1 MSNLKYHLAFFSLF
15 LTQINFTMKKYA
27 ALLLFALFLNGCDD
41 GDLTVDKIDFEDIAE
56 SQACDPTTNTLIY
69 KLKPQEALLLQ
80 MPEGAIINDNGTKTY
95 TIDAK
100 GNGSY
105 RVVYRAYDGTVAKE
119 NICGTIPP
127 STPKV
132 TEEWLGIDGLIE
144 IATTQLVDSSAT
156 DGSTRIKGY
165 EHSIIFRNITFAK
178 PAGNQTQAE
187 FVFGTYNTTITP
199 ANLTFKTNPN
209 GSAYECDEVARV
221 YNYNNTFYLSIDD
234 IDPALLV
241 NVVTPSNQPRTSLIT
256 ATQNKVFYK
265 TAKEGTGSITPAFVC
280 AKIQPS
286 APAIEETWT
295 GQLGVANVSGIIE
308 VTTTLTGQVY
318 EHTIVLKNVVLQKGN
333 SNFKLGSNFVLG
345 KINRTATN

>member
-1 MSNLKYHLAFFSLF
+1 
-15 LTQINFTMKKYA
+15 MKKYA
-27 ALLLFALFLNGCDD
+27 ALLLFALLLNGCDD
-41 GDLTVDKIDFEDIAE
+41 GDLTVDKIDFDDIAE
-56 SQACDPTTNTLIY
+56 SQSCDPTTNTLLY
-69 KLKPQEALLLQ
+69 KLKPQEAILLQ
-80 MPEGAIINDNGTKTY
+80 LPEGAIKNDPGDYTY

-100 GNGSY
+100 TYN
-105 RVVYRAYDGTVAKE
+105 VVYRAYDGTVAKE
-119 NICGTIPP
+119 NICGLIPP

-132 TEEWLGIDGLIE
+132 TEEWLATNGVIE
-144 IATTQLVDSSAT
+144 ISTSQNEEPNKT
-156 DGSTRIKGY
+156 DDGTRITGY
-165 EHSIIFRNITFAK
+165 THSIIFKNITFDK
-178 PAGNQTQAE
+178 PSGLQTQPE
-187 FVFGTYNTTITP
+187 FKFGIYKTVVSP

-209 GSAYECDEVARV
+209 GLAYECDEVARV

-241 NVVTPSNQPRTSLIT
+241 NVVTPSNEPRTSLIT

-295 GQLGVANVSGIIE
+295 GQLGVANTSGIIE
-308 VTTTLTGQVY
+308 VTTTKTAQIY

-333 SNFKLGSNFVLG
+333 SSFKLGSSFVLG
-345 KINRTATN
+345 KINRAETN

>member
-1 MSNLKYHLAFFSLF
+1 
-15 LTQINFTMKKYA
+15 MKKYA

-41 GDLTVDKIDFEDIAE
+41 GDLTVDKIDFADIKE
-56 SQACDPTTNTLIY
+56 SQACDPLTNTLIY

-80 MPEGAIINDNGTKTY
+80 MPEGAIINDNGTITY
-95 TIDAK
+95 TIDSK
-100 GNGSY
+100 GKGSY
-105 RVVYRAYDGTVAKE
+105 RVVYRAYDGAVAKD

-144 IATTQLVDSSAT
+144 IVTTQLVDTNAT

-178 PAGNQTQAE
+178 PAGNQTEAE
-187 FVFGTYNTTITP
+187 FKFGTYNTNITP

-234 IDPALLV
+234 IDPTLFAEPITLG
-241 NVVTPSNQPRTSLIT
+241 QPRTSLIT

-280 AKIQPS
+280 AKLQPT

-295 GQLGVANVSGIIE
+295 GQLGKPNESGIIE
-308 VTTTLTGQVY
+308 VTTTLTGQIY
-318 EHTIVLKNVVLQKGN
+318 EHTIVLKNVILEKGK
-333 SNFKLGSNFVLG
+333 SSFKLGSSFVLG
-345 KINRTATN
+345 KITRPKTN

>member
-1 MSNLKYHLAFFSLF
+1 
-15 LTQINFTMKKYA
+15 MKKYA

-41 GDLTVDKIDFEDIAE
+41 GDLTVDKIDFDDIAE
-56 SQACDPTTNTLIY
+56 SQACDPTTNTLLY

-80 MPEGAIINDNGTKTY
+80 MPEGAIKNDPGDYIY

-100 GNGSY
+100 TYN
-105 RVVYRAYDGTVAKE
+105 VVYRAYDGAVAKE
-119 NICGTIPP
+119 NICGLIPP

-132 TEEWLGIDGLIE
+132 TEEWLATNGIIE
-144 IATTQLVDSSAT
+144 ISTTQNEEPNKT
-156 DGSTRIKGY
+156 DDGTRITGY
-165 EHSIIFRNITFAK
+165 THSIIFKNITFDK
-178 PAGNQTQAE
+178 PSGLQTQPE
-187 FVFGTYNTTITP
+187 FEFGLYKTTVTP
-199 ANLTFKTNPN
+199 ANLTFRTNPN

-265 TAKEGTGSITPAFVC
+265 TAKEGTGSITPSFVC
-280 AKIQPS
+280 SKIQPS

-308 VTTTLTGQVY
+308 VTTTQIGQQQVY
-318 EHTIVLKNVVLQKGN
+318 EHTIVLRNVVLQKGN
-333 SNFKLGSNFVLG
+333 SSFKLGSSFVLG
-345 KINRTATN
+345 KVTRPATI

>member
-1 MSNLKYHLAFFSLF
+1 
-15 LTQINFTMKKYA
+15 MKKYA

-56 SQACDPTTNTLIY
+56 SQACDVTTNTLLY

-80 MPEGAIINDNGTKTY
+80 MPEGSIKNDPGDYTY

-100 GNGSY
+100 AYN
-105 RVVYRAYDGTVAKE
+105 VVYRAYDGVVAKE
-119 NICGTIPP
+119 NICGLIPP

-132 TEEWLGIDGLIE
+132 TEEWLGTNGIIE
-144 IATTQLVDSSAT
+144 ISTTQNEEPNKT
-156 DGSTRIKGY
+156 DDGTRITGY
-165 EHSIIFRNITFAK
+165 THSIIFKNITFQK
-178 PAGNQTQAE
+178 PAGDQIEPKFE
-187 FVFGTYNTTITP
+187 FGLYKTIVTP
-199 ANLTFKTNPN
+199 ANLTFRTNPN

-234 IDPALLV
+234 IDPTLFAEPI
-241 NVVTPSNQPRTSLIT
+241 TPGQSRTSLIT

-280 AKIQPS
+280 SKIQPS

-295 GQLGVANVSGIIE
+295 GQLGVANTSGIIE

-318 EHTIVLKNVVLQKGN
+318 EHTIVLKNVTLQKGN
-333 SNFKLGSNFVLG
+333 SSFKLGSSFVLG
-345 KINRTATN
+345 KITRPKTI